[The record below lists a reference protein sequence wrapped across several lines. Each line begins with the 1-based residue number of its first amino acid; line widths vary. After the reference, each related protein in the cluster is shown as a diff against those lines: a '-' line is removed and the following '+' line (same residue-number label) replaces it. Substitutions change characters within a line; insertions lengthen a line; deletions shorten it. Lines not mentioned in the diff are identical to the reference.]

1 MSDSETKVA
10 EKPAAR
16 RVYPPLVNEETQRF
30 WDAASAGKLL
40 YGFCLACKEP
50 HYFPRS
56 FCPFCFSENIEWREA
71 SGAATVYTYSTMHR
85 SPTGPYTIAYVELKE
100 GPRLL
105 TNIVDCDLD
114 RITIG
119 APAKLVWKPSEG
131 GAPVPFFTLA

>member
-1 MSDSETKVA
+1 MSEAA
-10 EKPAAR
+10 EKKAPAVRKIHAP
-16 RVYPPLVNEETQRF
+16 VANEETAKF
-30 WDAASAGKLL
+30 WKAAEAGKLL
-40 YGFCLACKEP
+40 YGFCLACNEP

-56 FCPFCFSENIEWREA
+56 FCPFCFSERVEWREA
-71 SGAATVYTYSTMHR
+71 SGNATVYSYSTMFR

-105 TNIVDCDLD
+105 TNIVDCDLKAI
-114 RITIG
+114 RIG